1 MPVAHPCPDW
11 KLPILVR
18 FRGEDQKIIHP
29 IAFHEILE
37 VVQFESGLG
46 SFANDHVFTD
56 AVILPVALAIN
67 DANLRSWFERQAK
80 ITEQRNR
87 MGYLM
92 VGLEQQHGINAVGR
106 KVWVVRLAEDRIEL
120 LPEFMFTT

>member
-1 MPVAHPCPDW
+1 
-11 KLPILVR
+11 VR

-37 VVQFESGLG
+37 VMQFESGLG

-56 AVILPVALAIN
+56 AVILRVAIAIN
-67 DANLRSWFERQAK
+67 DANLRSWFERRAK

-92 VGLEQQHGINAVGR
+92 VGLEQQHSVNAVGR
-106 KVWVVRLAEDRIEL
+106 KVWVVRPAEDRLIL
-120 LPEFMFTT
+120 WSCSFFAHC